1 MAYIYGSGQPYVCLN
16 ARVCLY
22 ACVYVHMLHYLR
34 LMCVRKDVNLFEA
47 GGYVYHLMPCSG
59 IYPYF
64 YADFYVG
71 FYTGFTLISTQAW

>member
-59 IYPYF
+59 I
-64 YADFYVG
+64 
-71 FYTGFTLISTQAW
+71 TLIFTLISMLVFTLVLR